1 MRFII
6 IVLLFAIIA
15 YAQCNVI
22 SDSFIFKPVPETE
35 IDPLKQAF
43 SIPIGDRKAACT
55 IGWCIDVCL
64 SVMSPPFTAQCSGN
78 YCICRKL

>member
-1 MRFII
+1 MRFIVI
-6 IVLLFAIIA
+6 LVLFSLIA
-15 YAQCNVI
+15 CAMC
-22 SDSFIFKPVPETE
+22 DESFIFKPFTE
-35 IDPLKQAF
+35 AKDGKATEELQIPL
-43 SIPIGDRKAACT
+43 GGKAACT